1 MSNIVFVPL
10 PLSFHS
16 GIPIM
21 RKLCQELGMEN
32 PVFKDGRAEFSVTF
46 YNKKELQP
54 SVATQNLSTIELT
67 IIKLCQ
73 KPQSKKELAE
83 ALGLTSVQYAFN
95 TYVKPM
101 LDKGLLKLTIPE
113 APNSRKQKYAANIK
127 V

>member
-1 MSNIVFVPL
+1 M
-10 PLSFHS
+10 H
-16 GIPIM
+16 
-21 RKLCQELGMEN
+21 
-32 PVFKDGRAEFSVTF
+32 
-46 YNKKELQP
+46 KELQP
-54 SVATQNLSTIELT
+54 SVATQNLSTIELA

-113 APNSRKQKYAANIK
+113 APNNRKQKYAANIK

>member
-1 MSNIVFVPL
+1 MRTDTLNPVLATMLEYMHITENRY
-10 PLSFHS
+10 S

-21 RKLCQELGMEN
+21 R
-32 PVFKDGRAEFSVTF
+32 
-46 YNKKELQP
+46 
-54 SVATQNLSTIELT
+54 
-67 IIKLCQ
+67 KLCQ